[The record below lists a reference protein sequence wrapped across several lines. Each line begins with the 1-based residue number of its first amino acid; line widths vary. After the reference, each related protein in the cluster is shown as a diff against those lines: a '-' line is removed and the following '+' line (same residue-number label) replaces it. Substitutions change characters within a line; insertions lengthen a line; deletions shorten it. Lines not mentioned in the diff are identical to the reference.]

1 MPCWQAARGT
11 ELSSQNKKRLRR
23 ELSRTDTSPVG
34 IMEKKKD
41 IFQVQGT
48 FSNAR
53 LWGSI
58 LGSMF
63 CVLHSF

>member
-1 MPCWQAARGT
+1 MPCGEAARGT
-11 ELSSQNKKRLRR
+11 EVSSQNKKRLRR

-53 LWGSI
+53 L
-58 LGSMF
+58 
-63 CVLHSF
+63 

>member
-1 MPCWQAARGT
+1 MPCGEAARGT

-41 IFQVQGT
+41 IFQVQGHI
-48 FSNAR
+48 FQRAVMGIYS
-53 LWGSI
+53 G
-58 LGSMF
+58 F
-63 CVLHSF
+63 YVLCSASF